1 MSMIVLDKVAF
12 IPLTAGVN
20 SYNDIRN
27 AIMLLSRGKLDVVGE
42 FKIPV
47 NTTSVV
53 LSDSRVTKNSVFVF
67 NSLDSNSNSG
77 VLWVSDRNSV
87 DGTFTVNCPSNAQE
101 QSFSY
106 AVIG

>member
-1 MSMIVLDKVAF
+1 MSMVVLDKVAF

-27 AIMLLSRGKLDVVGE
+27 AIMLLSRGILDVVGE
-42 FKIPV
+42 FKIPA
-47 NTTSVV
+47 NTTSVT

-67 NSLDSNSNSG
+67 NSLDSSSNSG

>member
-1 MSMIVLDKVAF
+1 MVMVVPDLVAAL
-12 IPLTAGVN
+12 PMTAGKD
-20 SYNDIRN
+20 SYADTKK
-27 AIMLLSRGKLDVVGE
+27 AVSLLSRGKLDVLGE
-42 FKIPV
+42 FVIPAGE
-47 NTTSVV
+47 TSVTLV
-53 LSDSRVTKNSVFVF
+53 DSRVTKNSVFVF

-87 DGTFTVNCPSNAQE
+87 SGTFKVNCPSSAQE

>member
-1 MSMIVLDKVAF
+1 MTMISPDRVSFLSVVKSDRAYEETREAV
-12 IPLTAGVN
+12 
-20 SYNDIRN
+20 S
-27 AIMLLSRGKLDVVGE
+27 LLSRGKLDVLGE
-42 FKIPV
+42 FKIPAGE
-47 NTTSVV
+47 TSVT

-67 NSLDSNSNSG
+67 NSLDSDSNSG

>member
-1 MSMIVLDKVAF
+1 MSMVPLDRVASL
-12 IPLTAGVN
+12 PLVAGKD
-20 SYNDIRN
+20 SYSDIRR
-27 AIMLLSRGKLDVVGE
+27 AISLLSRGKLDVVGE
-42 FKIPV
+42 FKIPA
-47 NTTSVV
+47 NTTSVT
-53 LSDSRVTKNSVFVF
+53 LPDSRVTKNSVFVF

>member
-1 MSMIVLDKVAF
+1 MVMIVPDVVASL
-12 IPLTAGVN
+12 PLTEGKD
-20 SYNDIRN
+20 SYSDAKR
-27 AIMLLSRGKLDVVGE
+27 AVSLLSRGKLDVLGE
-42 FKIPV
+42 FKIPAGE
-47 NTTSVV
+47 TSVT

-67 NSLDSNSNSG
+67 NSLDSNSDVG

-87 DGTFTVNCPSNAQE
+87 SGTFKVNCPSNAQE

>member
-1 MSMIVLDKVAF
+1 MTMVAPDKVAF
-12 IPLTAGVN
+12 MPQTPGVN

-42 FKIPV
+42 FKIPA
-47 NTTSVV
+47 NTTSVT

-67 NSLDSNSNSG
+67 NSLDSDSNSG

>member
-1 MSMIVLDKVAF
+1 MTMVTPDKVAF
-12 IPLTAGVN
+12 MPQMPGAN
-20 SYNDIRN
+20 SYTDTRN
-27 AIMLLSRGKLDVVGE
+27 AVMSISRGKLDVLGV
-42 FKIPV
+42 FNIPA
-47 NTTSVV
+47 NTTSVT

>member
-1 MSMIVLDKVAF
+1 MTMTTLDRVASLPLSQGKDSYADTRRAISM
-12 IPLTAGVN
+12 
-20 SYNDIRN
+20 
-27 AIMLLSRGKLDVVGE
+27 LSRGKLDILGV
-42 FKIPV
+42 FSIPA
-47 NTTSVV
+47 NTTSVT